1 MPERTFT
8 DSVKVTAD
16 QIVDAVKKAV
26 HEGNVR
32 RVVIKHHDGRTIA
45 EFPLTV
51 GVIGVVLAPMFAAV
65 AGIAAVAT
73 DCTLEFER
81 VVDDDTTPK
90 QGAA

>member
-1 MPERTFT
+1 MAERTFT
-8 DSVKVTAD
+8 ESVKVTAD

-32 RVVIKHHDGRTIA
+32 RVVIKHHDGRPIA

-51 GVIGVVLAPMFAAV
+51 GVIGVVLAPMFAALGAI
-65 AGIAAVAT
+65 AGVAT
-73 DCTLEFER
+73 DCTLEIER
-81 VVDDDTTPK
+81 VVDDHTTPK